1 MSYRVESYQIN
12 PGTSAWTECERLCF
26 KSKNLYNYANYIV
39 RQAFLKKDK
48 SGKYLNNFDLYKLL
62 KSHDCYT
69 SMPAKLAQSVLIQLH
84 QNWKSFFSACK
95 EYKKNPTKFLGPPK
109 PPHYKD
115 KNGRNSVTF
124 NTQVYSKTAL
134 RQNLIKLSSLSFL
147 TELRTFEHID
157 RDGVVTYKFD
167 QNIRDITLIPFNDC
181 YKIIVKY
188 LDMTQK
194 TIIQNN
200 ICAGIDLG
208 LNNLAAIA
216 TNNQQL
222 PSLLING
229 RHLKSINQFYNKEKA
244 KLQLKLDTSTS
255 KRGHKRIQE
264 EIHKLTRKRNNKIKH
279 ELHQASNMI
288 VNQLSAANVSRL
300 VIGKNDGWKQETNM
314 GKRNNQNFANIPHA
328 KLIEMLRYKWE
339 RLGGRFETTE
349 ESYTSKCSFL
359 DNEVIGKH
367 TTYMGKRNR
376 RQFVSNLGFEIN
388 ADINGAANI
397 LRKVVNNAW
406 ASWSNAELIEGFV
419 VSPPRVTPGESC
431 KTKH

>member
-1 MSYRVESYQIN
+1 
-12 PGTSAWTECERLCF
+12 
-26 KSKNLYNYANYIV
+26 
-39 RQAFLKKDK
+39 
-48 SGKYLNNFDLYKLL
+48 
-62 KSHDCYT
+62 
-69 SMPAKLAQSVLIQLH
+69 
-84 QNWKSFFSACK
+84 
-95 EYKKNPTKFLGPPK
+95 
-109 PPHYKD
+109 
-115 KNGRNSVTF
+115 
-124 NTQVYSKTAL
+124 
-134 RQNLIKLSSLSFL
+134 
-147 TELRTFEHID
+147 
-157 RDGVVTYKFD
+157 
-167 QNIRDITLIPFNDC
+167 
-181 YKIIVKY
+181 
-188 LDMTQK
+188 
-194 TIIQNN
+194 
-200 ICAGIDLG
+200 